1 MSEFTK
7 AAERAADA
15 VMNIASD
22 NNIYNTDRYRE
33 SDIWEKITNKMEAE
47 IAKHFADLAATYEL
61 LVELAITQEKRFAL
75 YDMMCEAQNP
85 DLSDDKRYELEEAAK
100 NAPDYESRAMEL
112 LASPLIQRA
121 IGGTE

>member
-61 LVELAITQEKRFAL
+61 LVELYGLEVWLGRYSLRIAYAEAITKADADEFHEKANRHNEIKF
-75 YDMMCEAQNP
+75 DN
-85 DLSDDKRYELEEAAK
+85 R
-100 NAPDYESRAMEL
+100 
-112 LASPLIQRA
+112 IQRA
-121 IGGTE
+121 IGGTEK